1 MFIPSWDEFA
11 KQAERLYLN
20 NPLNCRLCL
29 KYRNEMLILRLTD
42 NHTCLQYKTK
52 YAQDVKKAEKF
63 MSSLLRH
70 MASKET

>member
-20 NPLNCRLCL
+20 NPMTCRLAL
-29 KYRNEMLILRLTD
+29 KYRNELLILRFTD

-63 MSSLLRH
+63 LSSLLRH
-70 MASKET
+70 MASKEA